1 MDKFADHII
10 FIGFMGS
17 GKSSVS
23 RRLAR
28 FEKMNCIDMDVYI
41 EREAGM
47 PVARIFEVEGEKGFR
62 QREREFLRTMIIRD
76 RCVLSCGGGVIM
88 QEDNRELLKQLGT
101 VIYLKVSA
109 KEAISRISNTVSRP
123 MLSGELTPEELLA
136 LRLPL
141 YEETAEIAIDTSGKT
156 LSQVTLQVQRVLRK
170 AGKL

>member
-1 MDKFADHII
+1 MEKLADHII

-17 GKSSVS
+17 GKSSVA

-28 FEKMNCIDMDVYI
+28 FEKMNSIDMDVYI

-62 QREREFLRTMIIRD
+62 QREREFLRTMLIRD

-88 QEDNRELLKQLGT
+88 QEDNRELLKRLGT

-109 KEAISRISNTVSRP
+109 KEAISRIPNPESRP
-123 MLSGELTPEELLA
+123 MLSGEIAPEELLA
-136 LRLPL
+136 LRIPL
-141 YEETAEIAIDTSGKT
+141 YEEAAEFTIDTTGKT
-156 LSQVTLQVQRVLRK
+156 LNEVTSQVQRVLRK